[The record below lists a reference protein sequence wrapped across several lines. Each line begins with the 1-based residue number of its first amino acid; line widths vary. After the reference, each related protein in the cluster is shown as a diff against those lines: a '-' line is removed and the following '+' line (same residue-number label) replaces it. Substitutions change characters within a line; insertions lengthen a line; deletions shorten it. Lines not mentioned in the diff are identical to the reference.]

1 MPRGECSSLP
11 RTVDTGVASYEAFAS
26 HNVRRAVCL
35 PVLEQCSK
43 VPRFELCVNWIP
55 ALSASHRTRQLVKCY
70 KTKSLLWD
78 TNILNIIIKKERR
91 LVARN
96 IATVN
101 ESPVT
106 KNLRVTAN
114 LPLVVIALRMD
125 VSRFFTAGSINVI
138 KCSKSCLDIRKK
150 FGTSS
155 SNLTSS
161 RSLFLYSNNF
171 SINYFEPPTGFT
183 SLFLLFF
190 PNNRRYHNKSSGI
203 SRKKNILSRLSS
215 LRMRVVRLL
224 AVSIRGYKLAAS

>member
-26 HNVRRAVCL
+26 HNVRRAVCF

-43 VPRFELCVNWIP
+43 VPRFELCVKWIP
-55 ALSASHRTRQLVKCY
+55 ALSASHRT
-70 KTKSLLWD
+70 
-78 TNILNIIIKKERR
+78 R

-101 ESPVT
+101 ESPVA

-114 LPLVVIALRMD
+114 LPLVVIALRMY
-125 VSRFFTAGSINVI
+125 VSRFFMAGSINVI

-155 SNLTSS
+155 
-161 RSLFLYSNNF
+161 
-171 SINYFEPPTGFT
+171 
-183 SLFLLFF
+183 
-190 PNNRRYHNKSSGI
+190 
-203 SRKKNILSRLSS
+203 
-215 LRMRVVRLL
+215 
-224 AVSIRGYKLAAS
+224 